1 MKKLITLL
9 FAATIIFG
17 CSSDS
22 NNSGSNN
29 SNDNLFLNINV
40 NGTNYN
46 SEGIF
51 STGFSDEENCSNN
64 GALFLQYVGQVE
76 NSSFF
81 IDCNFVHFEN
91 LVDFSDPQKNTVT
104 NTRMTDI
111 NDLWE
116 ANFSQDVCSK
126 NNDFSIIYE
135 DKISGIFLRFKPNAP
150 KNHTITNVQFSSE
163 DATSKF
169 YIVEGNFNATFL
181 KGSSDVPMSGNYRI
195 KIEVFK

>member
-1 MKKLITLL
+1 MKKIIFLALAISTLL
-9 FAATIIFG
+9 G

-22 NNSGSNN
+22 NNSDSNSS
-29 SNDNLFLNINV
+29 SNNLFLNINIA
-40 NGTNYN
+40 GTNFN
-46 SEGIF
+46 SEYLNLDFG
-51 STGFSDEENCSNN
+51 GEENCLNN
-64 GALFLQYVGQVE
+64 GTLVLQKVGTVE
-76 NSSFF
+76 NSSVFV
-81 IDCNFVHFEN
+81 DCYLVFFEN
-91 LVDFSDPQKNTVT
+91 LIDFSDPQKNIVT

-135 DKISGIFLRFKPNAP
+135 DKISGDLLRFKPNAP
-150 KNHTITNVQFSSE
+150 KNHTITNVQFNSE

-195 KIEVFK
+195 KIEVFI